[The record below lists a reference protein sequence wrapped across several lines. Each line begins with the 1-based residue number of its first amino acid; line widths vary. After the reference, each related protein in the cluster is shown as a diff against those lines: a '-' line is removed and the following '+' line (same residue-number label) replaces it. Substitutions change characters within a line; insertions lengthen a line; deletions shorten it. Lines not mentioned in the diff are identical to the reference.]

1 MAYSKPNTNG
11 SFFVEIENNRFD
23 AKFIDVT
30 GTVLDQFTIFKN
42 LKLKA
47 NIDLMLDYGKSTD
60 LTASWIGQ
68 YNWSTNQTSASI
80 SVSPTIPTSY
90 LVTDP
95 QKCFS
100 EKYNVTVSAP
110 LGTTEYNEILFDH
123 LTIYNLQGQLIQEI
137 NQPGKVNAELM
148 HNIPQGSYILRIV
161 YNKQEKVLKLLN

>member
-1 MAYSKPNTNG
+1 
-11 SFFVEIENNRFD
+11 VEIENNRFD
-23 AKFIDVT
+23 AKF
-30 GTVLDQFTIFKN
+30 LDTKGEVVDRFTIFKN
-42 LKLKA
+42 LNLKPTT
-47 NIDLMLDYGKSTD
+47 NLTIDYGKTTD

-68 YNWSTNQTSASI
+68 YNWSNNQTSASI
-80 SVSPTIPTSY
+80 SVNPTLSTSY

-95 QKCFS
+95 QKCFN

-110 LGTTEYNEILFDH
+110 LGTTEYNEILFHH

-161 YNKQEKVLKLLN
+161 YNQQEKVLKLIN